1 MSHGPKCPHEHKEI
15 DGSSTF
21 EDRQGSA
28 ICSDSKDT
36 RRHEKQLELP
46 ARRGLDV
53 PVDLV
58 SAGAKGAQ
66 R

>member
-1 MSHGPKCPHEHKEI
+1 M
-15 DGSSTF
+15 F
-21 EDRQGSA
+21 EARQDSA

-46 ARRGLDV
+46 AQRGLDV

>member
-1 MSHGPKCPHEHKEI
+1 MN
-15 DGSSTF
+15 GSSN
-21 EDRQGSA
+21 EARKDSA
-28 ICSDSKDT
+28 LCSDSKET
-36 RRHEKQLELP
+36 RRLEKQLELP